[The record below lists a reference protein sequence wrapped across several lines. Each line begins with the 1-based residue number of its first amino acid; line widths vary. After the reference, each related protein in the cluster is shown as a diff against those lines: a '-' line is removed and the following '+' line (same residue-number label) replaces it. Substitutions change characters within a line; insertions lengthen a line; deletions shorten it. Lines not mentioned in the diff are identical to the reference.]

1 MNGNRFNNNGSLSE
15 LSDIQR
21 HLQHLQERF
30 RADELPE
37 QAAEMIDLRILGGRK
52 LPVEPVPWSPDHD
65 DRFKAEVGFAE
76 INKSQLSAAALKAGI
91 LGQGGII
98 VRGLMDGNTVNNF
111 KACISNSLKSP
122 QRFSED
128 QSESDSWFR
137 RSEYVAKGSE
147 GPARIRGGDLSS
159 EHGSVWAV
167 DSPITAARLV
177 DFYAQLGLRGIL
189 HDYFNEAAVLSVRK
203 WVLRSVPPMKGGNK
217 GWHQDGRFMGRDI
230 KSINLWVALSE
241 CGEGTGCPGLELIA
255 DNRRQI
261 HETGTHGAWLDWTV
275 GPELVEKIAQD
286 RPLVRPHFQPG
297 DAIFFDHYCLHRTGE
312 GPNDTLPR
320 FALESWFFAES
331 KAPAKQQPVLF

>member
-21 HLQHLQERF
+21 HLLHLQERF
-30 RADELPE
+30 RADELLE

-52 LPVEPVPWSPDHD
+52 LPVDPVPWSLDHD
-65 DRFKAEVGFAE
+65 DRFKAEVGFPE
-76 INKSQLSAAALKAGI
+76 INRSQLSAAALKAGI
-91 LGQGGII
+91 FGKGGII
-98 VRGLMDGNTVNNF
+98 VRGLMDGDTVNNF
-111 KACISNSLKSP
+111 KACISHSLKSP

-128 QSESDSWFR
+128 QSEGDSWFR

-159 EHGSVWAV
+159 DHGSVWAV
-167 DSPITAARLV
+167 DSPITAAKLV
-177 DFYAQLGLRGIL
+177 DFYAELGLREML

-217 GWHQDGRFMGRDI
+217 GWHQDGRFMGQDI
-230 KSINLWVALSE
+230 KTINLWVALSE
-241 CGEGTGCPGLELIA
+241 CGEGTECPGLELVA

-275 GPELVEKIAQD
+275 GPELVNEIAQD
-286 RPLVRPHFQPG
+286 RPLVCPYFKPG
-297 DAIFFDHYCLHRTGE
+297 DAIFFDHYCLHRTAE
-312 GPNDTLPR
+312 GPNDTLSR

-331 KAPAKQQPVLF
+331 RAPAKQQPVLF

>member
-21 HLQHLQERF
+21 QLQGLQERF

-52 LPVEPVPWSPDHD
+52 LPIEPVLESSDHD
-65 DRFKAEVGFAE
+65 DRFKAEFGFPE
-76 INKSQLSAAALKAGI
+76 IDRKQLSAAALKAGI
-91 LGQGGII
+91 FGQGGII
-98 VRGLMDGNTVNNF
+98 VRGLMDGNTVNTF
-111 KACISNSLKSP
+111 KACIVNSLKSP

-128 QSESDSWFR
+128 QSKSDEWFQ
-137 RSEYVAKGSE
+137 RSAYVANGPK
-147 GPARIRGGDLSS
+147 GPASIGSGDLSS

-167 DSPITAARLV
+167 DSPVTAARLV
-177 DFYAQLGLRGIL
+177 DFYAELGLREML
-189 HDYFNEAAVLSVRK
+189 YEYFSEAAVLSVRK
-203 WVLRSVPPMKGGNK
+203 WVLRSVPPTKDGNT
-217 GWHQDGRFMGRDI
+217 GWHQDGRFMGQDI

-241 CGEGTGCPGLELIA
+241 CGEGTNSPGLELVA
-255 DNRRQI
+255 DSRRQI
-261 HETGTHGAWLDWTV
+261 HETGTHGAWFDWTV

-286 RPLVRPHFQPG
+286 RPLVCPHFQPG
-297 DAIFFDHYCLHRTGE
+297 DAIFFDHYCLHRTAE

-331 KAPAKQQPVLF
+331 QAPTKQQPVLF

>member
-1 MNGNRFNNNGSLSE
+1 MSGNRFNNNERPGE

-21 HLQHLQERF
+21 QLLHLEEHF

-37 QAAEMIDLRILGGRK
+37 QAAAMIDLRILGGRK
-52 LPVEPVPWSPDHD
+52 LPVEPVLWSSDHD
-65 DRFKAEVGFAE
+65 DRFKAQFGFPE
-76 INKSQLSAAALKAGI
+76 IDSSQLCAAALKAGI
-91 LGQGGII
+91 FGQGGII
-98 VRGLMDGNTVNNF
+98 VRGLMDGDAAANF
-111 KACISNSLKSP
+111 KACIANSLKSP

-128 QSESDSWFR
+128 RCGSDEWFR
-137 RSEYVAKGSE
+137 RSEYVAKGLE

-241 CGEGTGCPGLELIA
+241 CGEGTGCPGLELIP